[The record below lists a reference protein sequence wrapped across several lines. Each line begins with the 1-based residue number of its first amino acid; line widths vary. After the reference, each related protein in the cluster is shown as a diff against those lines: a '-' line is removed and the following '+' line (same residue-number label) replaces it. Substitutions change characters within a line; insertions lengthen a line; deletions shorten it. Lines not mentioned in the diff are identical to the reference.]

1 MAILAIFTGKGIT
14 KSHYEALRREVNWVQ
29 RWPEGIIF
37 HAAAF
42 DTAGGIRVA
51 DVWESQAALDDF
63 FNKRLLPVRWPDG
76 PMSSRRVT
84 TMFAGEGSRKT
95 CSDLVTAF
103 GFDGWCNR
111 TVSA

>member
-63 FNKRLLPVRWPDG
+63 FNKRLLPEMKKLNVSP
-76 PMSSRRVT
+76 PM
-84 TMFAGEGSRKT
+84 GEFFPLYNANAYVG
-95 CSDLVTAF
+95 V
-103 GFDGWCNR
+103 NR
-111 TVSA
+111 FKPTR